1 VEQKTRRAKISLF
14 MKDFQ
19 ILHRANGIAR
29 INQCIFACKLA
40 PVETGTFYSKRFKK

>member
-1 VEQKTRRAKISLF
+1 MKHEQYYQNI
-14 MKDFQ
+14 
-19 ILHRANGIAR
+19 ANGIAG